1 MSPPIPATTPH
12 RLYCTGWL
20 FGVTRRMSRPFN
32 LRYFGSGN
40 RDYFDDAVGGR
51 FVAVGP
57 DATRDLVLCPR
68 GYVADGRVVDRVA
81 AVHTTFHDDPML
93 TAP

>member
-1 MSPPIPATTPH
+1 
-12 RLYCTGWL
+12 
-20 FGVTRRMSRPFN
+20 MSRPFN

-57 DATRDLVLCPR
+57 DAACDLVLCPR
-68 GYVADGRVVDRVA
+68 GYVADGRVVDSVA